1 MIFQDLLVNP
11 FILKAI
17 EDKKYVKPT
26 NVQEKAIPAI
36 LSGKDLLGC
45 AHTGSGKT
53 AAFAMPI
60 LELIARDA
68 SVLEEHHGIRAL
80 ILAPTRELA
89 IQIGASFES
98 YGKYLD
104 VRIGVVF
111 GGITP
116 KQHIKVLKRDPSILI
131 ATPGRLLDLMD
142 KGHADLSQVEIFVLD
157 EADQML
163 DLGTL
168 DDVKKILSKL
178 PATRQNMLFSAT
190 MPKEVMK
197 MVNSILKNP
206 VKIDD
211 KSDSPKGADIKQ
223 LVYFVEEPDKTAL
236 VLELMKSKSYE
247 HVLIF
252 TRTKKKADLVCKA
265 LNIQNIRSKSIH
277 SDKNQSERLKALELF
292 KNKEIRVLV
301 ATDVA
306 ARGIDISDISH
317 VINMDIPN
325 VPETYIHRIGRT
337 GRAGISGTS
346 ISLCSQD
353 EKVFLEA
360 IEKLQGK
367 SIEIAVRPYF

>member
-1 MIFQDLLVNP
+1 MNFQELIKNP
-11 FILKAI
+11 NIIKAV
-17 EDKKYVKPT
+17 EDKKYTTPT
-26 NVQEKAIPAI
+26 RVQEKAIPAI
-36 LSGKDLLGC
+36 LNGKDILGC

-53 AAFAMPI
+53 GAFAMPI
-60 LELIARDA
+60 LQMVAAFTSSNE
-68 SVLEEHHGIRAL
+68 SNQGIQAL

-89 IQIGASFES
+89 IQIGASFDS
-98 YGKYLD
+98 YGKHLD
-104 VRIGVVF
+104 TRIGVIY

-116 KQHIKVLKRDPSILI
+116 KQHIKVMKRDPQILI
-131 ATPGRLLDLMD
+131 ATPGRLLDLIE
-142 KGHADLSQVEIFVLD
+142 KGHANLSHIKTFVLD

-163 DLGTL
+163 DLKTL
-168 DDVKKILSKL
+168 ADVKKIISLMPPK
-178 PATRQNMLFSAT
+178 RQNMLFSAT

-197 MVNSILKNP
+197 IVNSILNDP
-206 VKIDD
+206 LKIDD
-211 KSDSPKGADIKQ
+211 HSDSPKGASINQ
-223 LVYFVEEPDKTAL
+223 LVHFVEEPDKATFI
-236 VLELMKSKSYE
+236 LELMTSKSYE

-265 LNIQNIRSKSIH
+265 LNIKNIRSKSIH

-306 ARGIDISDISH
+306 ARGIHIDNISH

-337 GRAGISGTS
+337 GRAGVQGTS

-353 EKVFLEA
+353 EKPFLAA
-360 IEKLQGK
+360 IEQLQK
-367 SIEIAVRPYF
+367 QSLEII

>member
-11 FILKAI
+11 FIIKAI
-17 EDKKYVKPT
+17 EEKKYVKPT
-26 NVQEKAIPAI
+26 KVQEKAIPAI

-53 AAFAMPI
+53 GAFAMPI
-60 LELIARDA
+60 LQLIAEKPT
-68 SVLEEHHGIRAL
+68 VLEEHHGIRAL

-104 VRIGVVF
+104 VRIGVIF

-168 DDVKKILSKL
+168 DDVKKIISKL
-178 PATRQNMLFSAT
+178 PASRQNMLFSAT

-197 MVNSILKNP
+197 MVNSILRNP

-236 VLELMKSKSYE
+236 VLELMKSKFYE

-346 ISLCSQD
+346 ISFCSQD

-367 SIEIAVRPYF
+367 SIEIAVRP